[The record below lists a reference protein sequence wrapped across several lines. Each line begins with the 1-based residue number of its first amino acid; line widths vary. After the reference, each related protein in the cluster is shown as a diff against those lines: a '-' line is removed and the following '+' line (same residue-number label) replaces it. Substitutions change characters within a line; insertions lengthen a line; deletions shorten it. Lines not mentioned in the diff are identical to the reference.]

1 MLNLEHI
8 EELPEH
14 IGTAGRVD
22 GFYHIAWL
30 GTRHPRERFDMRLQA
45 DNIRHAI
52 TAVEVSR
59 MLECEFFVGAGS
71 QAEYGAVSGVL
82 RPDTPAAPL
91 SGYGM
96 AKLCAGQM
104 TRALCSEYGIRHVW
118 SRILS
123 VYGVYDSPQR
133 LIHWMIRQLLEGG
146 KPALTAGEQMWD
158 YLYADDAAEA
168 LFSMGEMGRDGA
180 IYVLGSG
187 EVHPLRHYL
196 EIIRDAVNPRLTLGF
211 GERPYI
217 RDQVMHLEADITAL
231 VKDMGWHPHTSFSE
245 GIRKILHF
253 EYDM

>member
-1 MLNLEHI
+1 
-8 EELPEH
+8 
-14 IGTAGRVD
+14 
-22 GFYHIAWL
+22 
-30 GTRHPRERFDMRLQA
+30 
-45 DNIRHAI
+45 
-52 TAVEVSR
+52 
-59 MLECEFFVGAGS
+59 
-71 QAEYGAVSGVL
+71 
-82 RPDTPAAPL
+82 
-91 SGYGM
+91 
-96 AKLCAGQM
+96 
-104 TRALCSEYGIRHVW
+104 
-118 SRILS
+118 
-123 VYGVYDSPQR
+123 
-133 LIHWMIRQLLEGG
+133 
-146 KPALTAGEQMWD
+146 MWD